1 MGLHVNCENIDG
13 SVVINDFISVFP
25 WFFSLLHAEKKISL
39 LLSQVFSLEKT
50 NEDLIVLQ
58 HGKSNSKKL

>member
-1 MGLHVNCENIDG
+1 MGLNVNCELIEG
-13 SVVINDFISVFP
+13 LVVINDFISLVL
-25 WFFSLLHAEKKISL
+25 FSVTCRKKISL